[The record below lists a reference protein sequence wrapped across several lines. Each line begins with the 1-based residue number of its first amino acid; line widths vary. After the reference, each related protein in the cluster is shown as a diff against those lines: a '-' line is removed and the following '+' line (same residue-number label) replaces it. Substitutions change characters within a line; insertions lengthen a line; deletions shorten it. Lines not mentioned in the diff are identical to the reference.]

1 MTDYALTVETQ
12 DDGVARTIAVI
23 GRLDSNTVRSLE
35 STVQELAGNERPAV
49 VFDLERMTYVSS
61 AGLRVF
67 LVAAKQVH
75 KAGGKVVFCNLA
87 DNVHEVFKVGGFDR
101 ILTLRETKEEA
112 LKLF

>member
-1 MTDYALTVETQ
+1 MTDNALAVETQ
-12 DDGVARTIAVI
+12 DGGGARTLAVI
-23 GRLDSNTVRSLE
+23 GRLDGNTVRILE
-35 STVQELAGNERPAV
+35 SAVQELAGNERPAV

-67 LVAAKQVH
+67 LVAAKQAH

-101 ILTLRETKEEA
+101 ILTLQATKEEA